1 MCVWNQIRA
10 HGRLGKKPTQDLS
23 VSIRRSGNPNCFT
36 VEPFLDLTPGRST
49 RSGPLE
55 DTRVR
60 DQAEESEQT
69 RPGQPDSCGAVQS
82 LVEPGARALVP
93 SEVLNV
99 GVNEEVRVDED
110 QWKRSPSA
118 AASASATS
126 STLSRRQRPRE
137 TAFVAWRLRGVR
149 GASRRASPSRSASF
163 TSCFRLPP
171 RRRRARSRSCATSS
185 SSVRVVRTHQD
196 IP

>member
-110 QWKRSPSA
+110 QWKRSPSG
-118 AASASATS
+118 S
-126 STLSRRQRPRE
+126 S
-137 TAFVAWRLRGVR
+137 
-149 GASRRASPSRSASF
+149 
-163 TSCFRLPP
+163 
-171 RRRRARSRSCATSS
+171 
-185 SSVRVVRTHQD
+185 
-196 IP
+196 